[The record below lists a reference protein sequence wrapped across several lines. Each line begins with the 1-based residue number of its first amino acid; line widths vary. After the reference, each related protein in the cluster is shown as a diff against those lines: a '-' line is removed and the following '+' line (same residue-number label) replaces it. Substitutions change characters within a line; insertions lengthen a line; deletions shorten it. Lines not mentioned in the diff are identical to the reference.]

1 MTSEAALSKYP
12 QWTFCLPLTL
22 RCWTACG
29 FMLQVSSL
37 YTDTLGP
44 FYIQIYV
51 SNPYVSKVQTH
62 ISLPSQFFY
71 FDVYSVSTEPLHCP
85 FACDSPL
92 HPPHYNT
99 LDQNPWGHPWCL
111 YFYDTLQSTLQNIC
125 YWNLQNIPLTISH
138 HHCQPLESKPPS
150 FFNWITTLDK
160 SPC

>member
-111 YFYDTLQSTLQNIC
+111 YFYDTLQSNPSKHLLLKPSKYTPYHFSSSLPATGIQA
-125 YWNLQNIPLTISH
+125 TII
-138 HHCQPLESKPPS
+138 
-150 FFNWITTLDK
+150 F
-160 SPC
+160 